1 MSVTASSPR
10 EYLERIYQRVIAAIQ
25 PGDAVRAALEVESTR
40 LRTPVHLIA
49 LGKAARVMLRAAAAW
64 CDEHAITIA
73 GGVCIS
79 HERDDVALPAGIIN
93 THGDHPQAGDASSA
107 AAEVLRACVTQRVQ
121 PGATVVVLLS
131 GGTSALIGAPAG
143 ALPTNTYRA
152 CCDLLLR
159 SGLDIHAHNAIRR
172 QLSAWGNGRL
182 GAALHAASATA
193 IVLAISDVPSDT
205 LKSIGSAPC
214 IATPVD
220 TAENEVLLRA
230 AVVLTDDE
238 RAVLRAALAV
248 VSAASVHGVR
258 SIPHHIIGSNRLA
271 REAVVVAAGRTM
283 RTVISDELLVD
294 DALHCGDMIARQL
307 IHARATLTAPA
318 LFCWGGEPV
327 VSLPANAPPGGRMQA
342 LALAA
347 ARTLHEAGAQA
358 SQGITILA
366 AGSDGRD
373 GMTSAAGAVVD
384 DATWSA
390 MQRVGIDAAAMLA
403 AHDSHTA
410 LRNVDCLIPQ
420 FASGT
425 NVNDLVIALVEPAVR
440 R

>member
-10 EYLERIYQRVIAAIQ
+10 EHLECIFRRIIAAIQ
-25 PGDAVRAALEVESTR
+25 PGDAVRVAMEMELSR
-40 LRTPVHLIA
+40 LRTPVHLVA
-49 LGKAARVMLRAAAAW
+49 LGKAARVMLRATAAW
-64 CDEHAITIA
+64 CDEHAITMA

-79 HERDDVALPAGIIN
+79 HERDDVALPEGIIG

-107 AAEVLRACVTQRVQ
+107 AAEVLRAYVTQRVQ

-143 ALPTNTYRA
+143 ALPANTYRA

-159 SGLDIHAHNAIRR
+159 SGLDIHAHNVIRR
-172 QLSAWGNGRL
+172 QLSTWGNGRL
-182 GAALHAASATA
+182 GAALHAAGAA
-193 IVLAISDVPSDT
+193 VNVLAISDVPGDAPV
-205 LKSIGSAPC
+205 SIGSAPC

-220 TAENEVLLRA
+220 ERENEAMLQS
-230 AVVLTDDE
+230 AVALTDDE
-238 RAVLRAALAV
+238 RAVLRDALAPANAL
-248 VSAASVHGVR
+248 STRLCPA
-258 SIPHHIIGSNRLA
+258 IPHRIVSSNRLA
-271 REAVVVAAGRTM
+271 RDAVAAAAGATM
-283 RTVISDELLVD
+283 HTIIAEELLAG
-294 DALHCGDMIARQL
+294 DAYRCGDTIARQL
-307 IHARATLTAPA
+307 VHARATLTAPA
-318 LFCWGGEPV
+318 LYCWGGEPV

-373 GMTSAAGAVVD
+373 GVTRAAGAVVD
-384 DATWSA
+384 GATWSA

-410 LRNVDCLIPQ
+410 LRSVDCLIPL
-420 FASGT
+420 FVSGT
-425 NVNDLVIALVEPAVR
+425 NVNDLVIALVEPAT
-440 R
+440 